1 MNKLDRYIL
10 INYIK
15 GFILG
20 MSMFLMIFL
29 LAESIN
35 ITGWIL
41 EEKFTMA
48 DSLIYIKYGLPEIIV
63 NTAPLGILLGSLLSI
78 SKMAQRLEVTAVKT
92 SGISFKRFVL
102 FPVIFSALISVFT
115 IYISINILPEAN
127 KSKREMKDTK
137 LKQADQLNKNEKSD
151 VYIKLDINRMLYAGY
166 VNKNKNIMENIMIVD
181 FNENMEGIK
190 AIYIS
195 PNASYNKE
203 NKIWEFTNLKE
214 LDTQSNIERIISSD
228 EFKLKATPDEILE
241 DQVKAKE
248 LTLKELRE
256 KSVYYSRV
264 GANTNDLFSEL
275 YNRLSF
281 TFASFI
287 MSFIGLSLGSKYIR
301 GGAAIN
307 IGLSVLIGYGYYG
320 ISTMLRSM
328 GPTVSVLPLYI
339 TAWLT
344 NVIFFALGVYL
355 FRKAEY

>member
-20 MSMFLMIFL
+20 MLMFLLIFL

-35 ITGWIL
+35 VTGWIM
-41 EEKFTMA
+41 EDKFTLK
-48 DSLIYIKYGLPEIIV
+48 DSMVYIKYGLPEILV

-78 SKMAQRLEVTAVKT
+78 SKMAQRLEITAVKT
-92 SGISFKRFVL
+92 AGISFRRFVL
-102 FPVIFSALISVFT
+102 FPILFSALVSVFT
-115 IYISINILPEAN
+115 VYISINILPEAN
-127 KSKREMKDTK
+127 KMKREMKDRK
-137 LKQADQLNKNEKSD
+137 LKEDDQTKKHEKKD
-151 VYIKLDINRMLYAGY
+151 VYIKLDKNRMLYASY
-166 VNKNKNIMENIMIVD
+166 VNKNKNLMEGIMIVD
-181 FNENMEGIK
+181 FHENLNGIK
-190 AIYIS
+190 SIYVS
-195 PNASYNKE
+195 PSATYNSQS
-203 NKIWEFTNLKE
+203 KIWDFGSLKE
-214 LDTQSNIERIISSD
+214 LDVEKNMENEILSS
-228 EFKLKATPDEILE
+228 EFQLRATPNEILE

-287 MSFIGLSLGSKYIR
+287 MSFIGLSLGSKYVR

-307 IGLSVLIGYGYYG
+307 IGLSVLIGYSYYG

-328 GPTVSVLPLYI
+328 GPVVSVFPLYI

-344 NVIFFALGVYL
+344 NIVFFALGIYL

>member
-1 MNKLDRYIL
+1 MNKLDKYIL

-20 MSMFLMIFL
+20 MMMFLLIFL

-35 ITGWIL
+35 VTGWIM
-41 EEKFTMA
+41 EDKFTLG
-48 DSLIYIKYGLPEIIV
+48 DSLTYIRYGLPDIIV

-78 SKMAQRLEVTAVKT
+78 SKMAQRLEITAVKT
-92 SGISFKRFVL
+92 AGISFRRFVL
-102 FPVIFSALISVFT
+102 FPILFSALVSLFTVYMSV
-115 IYISINILPEAN
+115 NILPESN
-127 KSKREMKDTK
+127 KMKREMKDRK
-137 LKQADQLNKNEKSD
+137 LKEEDQTKKNEKKD
-151 VYIKLDINRMLYAGY
+151 VYIKLDKNRMLYAGY
-166 VNKNKNIMENIMIVD
+166 VNKDKNIMEGIMIVNFHD
-181 FNENMEGIK
+181 NLNGIK
-190 AIYIS
+190 EIYVS
-195 PNASYNKE
+195 PSASYN
-203 NKIWEFTNLKE
+203 NQSKIWDFSSLKE
-214 LDTQSNIERIISSD
+214 LDVEKNTENEILSS
-228 EFKLKATPDEILE
+228 EFQLRATPNEILE

-248 LTLKELRE
+248 LTLRELRE

-307 IGLSVLIGYGYYG
+307 IGLSVLIGYSYYG

-328 GPTVSVLPLYI
+328 GPVVSLFPLYI

-344 NVIFFALGVYL
+344 NIVFFALGIYL

>member
-1 MNKLDRYIL
+1 MNKLDKYIL

-20 MSMFLMIFL
+20 MSMFFMIFM

-35 ITGWIL
+35 ITGWIM
-41 EEKFTMA
+41 EKKFTLK
-48 DSLIYIKYGLPEIIV
+48 DSLIYVKYGLPEIIV
-63 NTAPLGILLGSLLSI
+63 NTAPLGILLGSLLTI

-92 SGISFKRFVL
+92 SGISFRRFVL
-102 FPVIFSALISVFT
+102 FPIIFSILVSVGT
-115 IYISINILPEAN
+115 MYMSINILPESN
-127 KSKREMKDTK
+127 KKKREMKDSR
-137 LKQADQLNKNEKSD
+137 LKQEEETKKNEKEN
-151 VYIKLDINRMLYAGY
+151 VYIKLDKTRMLYTGY
-166 VNKNKNIMENIMIVD
+166 VNRDKNIMEIIMIID
-181 FNENMEGIK
+181 FNKDFEGIK
-190 AIYIS
+190 SIYTAPKAIY
-195 PNASYNKE
+195 NEKT
-203 NKIWEFTNLKE
+203 KVWEFTDLKE
-214 LDTQSNIERIISSD
+214 LSAQGNVETPFSS
-228 EFKLKATPDEILE
+228 EKFNFTSTPSEILA

-264 GANTNDLFSEL
+264 GANTDDLFSEL

-281 TFASFI
+281 AFSSFI

-320 ISTMLRSM
+320 ISTILRSV
-328 GPTVSVLPLYI
+328 GPVVSTLPLYI

-344 NVIFFALGVYL
+344 NIVFFALGIYL

>member
-1 MNKLDRYIL
+1 VNKLDRYIL

-20 MSMFLMIFL
+20 MMMFLLIFL

-35 ITGWIL
+35 VTGWIM
-41 EEKFTMA
+41 EEKFTLR
-48 DSLIYIKYGLPEIIV
+48 DSLVYIRYGLPEILV
-63 NTAPLGILLGSLLSI
+63 NTAPLGILLGSLLTI

-92 SGISFKRFVL
+92 AGISFRRFVL
-102 FPVIFSALISVFT
+102 FPVLFSALVSVFT
-115 IYISINILPEAN
+115 IYTSITILPESN
-127 KSKREMKDTK
+127 KMKREMKDRK
-137 LKQADQLNKNEKSD
+137 LKEEDQTKKNEKND
-151 VYIKLDINRMLYAGY
+151 VYIKLDKNRMLYVSY
-166 VNKNKNIMENIMIVD
+166 VNKTKNLMEGIMIVD
-181 FNENMEGIK
+181 FNDNLNGIK
-190 AIYIS
+190 QIYVS
-195 PNASYNKE
+195 PSATYN
-203 NKIWEFTNLKE
+203 NQSKIWDFTTLKE
-214 LDTQSNIERIISSD
+214 LDVEKNIENEILSS
-228 EFKLKATPDEILE
+228 EFQLRSTPNEILE

-287 MSFIGLSLGSKYIR
+287 MSFIGLSLGSKYVR

-307 IGLSVLIGYGYYG
+307 IGLSVLIGYSYYG

-328 GPTVSVLPLYI
+328 GPAVSILPLYI
-339 TAWLT
+339 TAWMT
-344 NVIFFALGVYL
+344 NIIFFALGIYL

>member
-20 MSMFLMIFL
+20 MMMFLLIFL

-35 ITGWIL
+35 VTGWIM
-41 EEKFTMA
+41 EDKFTLN
-48 DSLIYIKYGLPEIIV
+48 DSMTYIKYGLPEIVV

-78 SKMAQRLEVTAVKT
+78 SKMAQRLEITAVKT
-92 SGISFKRFVL
+92 AGISFRRFVL
-102 FPVIFSALISVFT
+102 FPILFSALISVFT

-127 KSKREMKDTK
+127 KMKREMKDLK
-137 LKQADQLNKNEKSD
+137 LKEEDQIKKNEKKD
-151 VYIKLDINRMLYAGY
+151 VYMKLDKNRMLYAGY
-166 VNKNKNIMENIMIVD
+166 VNKNKNLMENIMIVD
-181 FNENMEGIK
+181 FHDNLNGIQN
-190 AIYIS
+190 IYIS
-195 PNASYNKE
+195 PSADYNE
-203 NKIWEFTNLKE
+203 QSKIWDFSSLKE
-214 LDTQSNIERIISSD
+214 LNVEKNVENEILSS
-228 EFKLKATPDEILE
+228 EFQLRATPNEILE

-287 MSFIGLSLGSKYIR
+287 MSFIGLSLGSKYVR

-307 IGLSVLIGYGYYG
+307 IGLSVLIGYSYYG
-320 ISTMLRSM
+320 ISTMLRSV
-328 GPTVSVLPLYI
+328 GPVVSLFPLYI

-344 NVIFFALGVYL
+344 NIVFFVLGIYL